1 MHCCSYCSV
10 IVGCHKIMCV
20 DGNDQSTTCVG
31 ACNFA
36 KTSSIHHP
44 KCQHE
49 SVASPLDRQPD
60 SHRNIHRSEMSM
72 SLRNR
77 AQEVKLMGSKCIQNG
92 LNRNTPAAVEYG
104 GL

>member
-1 MHCCSYCSV
+1 ME
-10 IVGCHKIMCV
+10 II
-20 DGNDQSTTCVG
+20 
-31 ACNFA
+31 
-36 KTSSIHHP
+36 KTQRVLVHAILPRPSSIHHP

-77 AQEVKLMGSKCIQNG
+77 ALVVKLMWSKCIWDDQ
-92 LNRNTPAAVEYG
+92 NRNTPAAVEYG